1 MAKSAANAID
11 LVACN
16 ADPDTG
22 AAKNNASAAG
32 SRKNL
37 VTNKGSNVGVVDSI
51 RGMGAHI
58 DYNSPLLRLDVIAQ
72 EILLT

>member
-22 AAKNNASAAG
+22 AAKNNSSAAG
-32 SRKNL
+32 CRKNL
-37 VTNKGSNVGVVDSI
+37 LTNEGSNVGVVDSI